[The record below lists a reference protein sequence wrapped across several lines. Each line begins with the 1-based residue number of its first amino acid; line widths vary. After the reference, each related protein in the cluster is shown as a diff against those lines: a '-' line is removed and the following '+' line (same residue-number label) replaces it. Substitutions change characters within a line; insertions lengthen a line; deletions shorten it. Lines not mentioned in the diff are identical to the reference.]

1 MRASRGQSSTS
12 GSTLPTPLDSSESP
26 EYVPEDDDEFE
37 DSAFSGSPLS
47 APEDYES
54 DEAEESEED
63 MKPAKKK
70 QKKVRGRRLD
80 DRKADELPP
89 TWQHRSKA
97 EREAELER
105 IKEEKK
111 LIKKEEANLSKKLGR
126 KLTQGERNQIRLGMV
141 SSLTSITQLNP
152 APPRARR
159 RLGRPRGKHRA
170 RQARPHGSAPVAQA
184 HPPPLPEGEPVLD
197 EEAGGGR
204 LAWWHAR

>member
-54 DEAEESEED
+54 DEAEESDED
-63 MKPAKKK
+63 TKPAKKK

-80 DRKADELPP
+80 GGKADELPP

-111 LIKKEEANLSKKLGR
+111 LIKKEEAKLSKKLGR

-141 SSLTSITQLNP
+141 SCPFRFEADTSTTPSSSTSGATSRPTSSPSSPSPWRRTRRSSSLSSP
-152 APPRARR
+152 SKRRACT
-159 RLGRPRGKHRA
+159 G
-170 RQARPHGSAPVAQA
+170 
-184 HPPPLPEGEPVLD
+184 
-197 EEAGGGR
+197 
-204 LAWWHAR
+204 